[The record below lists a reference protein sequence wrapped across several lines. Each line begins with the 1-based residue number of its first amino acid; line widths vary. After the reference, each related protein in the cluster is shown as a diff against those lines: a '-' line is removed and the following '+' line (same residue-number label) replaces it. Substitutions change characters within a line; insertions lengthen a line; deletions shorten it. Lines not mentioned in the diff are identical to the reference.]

1 MDGVSCFFLSSPLP
15 RSLYPL
21 SFLSAV
27 ILSLIL
33 SLLSLSLSLSLFP
46 SKKVQSE
53 TNISPLPTPF
63 IALLKR
69 ILFTSNYNLSLF
81 IHMRQERGRREGERE
96 RERGRQGAPAVF
108 LSSITNARALTG
120 QDRSSAQSAH
130 VSVRFCLLAVA
141 NSGEGGSMKEGGNE
155 KRKTSMEYTNTPEKR
170 RKTWTQ

>member
-1 MDGVSCFFLSSPLP
+1 MGSAVSF
-15 RSLYPL
+15 SLPL
-21 SFLSAV
+21 SLALS
-27 ILSLIL
+27 ILSLFSQQLYFL
-33 SLLSLSLSLSLFP
+33 SFSVFSLSLSLSLSLFP

-155 KRKTSMEYTNTPEKR
+155 EDVDAIKTKLFLFS
-170 RKTWTQ
+170 